1 MEKLNEIRELMD
13 SIYMDG
19 KKFYEKGFVTA
30 GHRMRK
36 NANTLKRLIPDLR
49 KSVLLEIKKMN
60 GKIDE

>member
-1 MEKLNEIRELMD
+1 
-13 SIYMDG
+13 
-19 KKFYEKGFVTA
+19 
-30 GHRMRK
+30 MRK